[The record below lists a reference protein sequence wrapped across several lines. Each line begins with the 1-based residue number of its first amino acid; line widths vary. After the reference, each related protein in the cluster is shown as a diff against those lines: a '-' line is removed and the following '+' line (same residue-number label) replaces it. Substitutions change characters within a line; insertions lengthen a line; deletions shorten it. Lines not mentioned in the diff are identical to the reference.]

1 MEGSRTL
8 SELGLTAAVN
18 RPQNPGSFVAAWT
31 DEEVTAQTVIC
42 KLTPSVQVE
51 VTPYS
56 LPPELPE
63 VMKPPLETEAA
74 AQEISA

>member
-1 MEGSRTL
+1 MDGSLTL

-31 DEEVTAQTVIC
+31 DEEVSDLIVHNPT
-42 KLTPSVQVE
+42 LSLQVE

-63 VMKPPLETEAA
+63 VMKPPLEAEAGG
-74 AQEISA
+74 QEISA